1 MKTIQVLEDGDFFTC
16 DIGISKE
23 EWLEVLQDNNTLE
36 AYKDTLLRF
45 YYMPK
50 HRGSCKAVS
59 NATGRNAQSLNS
71 YITNFG
77 KYVQKR
83 LGKFTVK
90 YPNGE
95 SCYWLVPMCEGL
107 YLPKESDGAFEWKLR
122 PELVEAIQ
130 EYLYWYLIEK
140 YKDFRQELPFRDE
153 GQDWN
158 ELYKWELI
166 TASIGKTPIEIVQ
179 ASIKYPND
187 TTKGGFTNL
196 VYPTGYLKSM
206 KYIVENRP
214 IEIQK
219 LLTQLIDESI
229 PLSNRLA
236 DFKISMMKLLPS
248 TGYNSK
254 ANDER
259 TAATI
264 LTCINPDKYTFYKH
278 DVMYDRFCK
287 YLGEDMQKAGAC
299 YEHYLTLL
307 FPLAKM
313 ADNDVKLQQIIKP
326 MLEGQRQSKLLLA
339 QDILWMLFK
348 GDPKRLGYIYDLRF
362 NMEKKEEMEN
372 ENFYIK
378 LLETNKNLILTGAPG
393 TGKTYKAK
401 EITAQMLGIVDIN
414 DLETDKHFGFVQ
426 FHPSYDYTDF
436 VEGLRPKNGDNGN
449 IGFERKDG
457 VFKEFCKQSLSSI
470 VLDTVEKGN
479 GLLQRTT
486 GHNSS
491 QIDFESIFNSIVE
504 DIKER
509 RITHLNTKQGLI
521 SVEGRTSLG
530 NEGNLKLL
538 FEDFIRQKVYDI
550 SNYTTN
556 ELNNRISKL
565 TKGQVQSVNT
575 IIVWAVLQE
584 LLKRA
589 KDIKA
594 DSNNSNIQCTVV
606 SFDEAFNLLIHDL
619 KESGKRLTFER
630 PRSDSFEV
638 FVGDDSILRIDGTPI
653 KKDLVKSFYEHSN
666 NNNWYSKHCEVII
679 DYLREHYHLDVNS
692 YHNNSDVLQ
701 NYNHPDVVDLKPKK
715 KPFVF
720 IIDEINRGEISKIFG
735 ELFFSIDPGYRGEKG
750 KVNTQYQNMIEEG
763 DVFYNGFF
771 VPENVYIIGTMNDI
785 DRSVESMDFAMRR
798 RFAWKEVTAEE
809 SMQMLDGMPNEQA
822 LKNRMW
828 NLNNAILKI
837 QGLGKAYQIGAAYF
851 KKIENYDGDFE
862 KLWEYHL
869 EGLLAEYLRGNQ
881 NAETQLI
888 ELKKAYDDETA
899 KHEETNNNNG

>member
-1 MKTIQVLEDGDFFTC
+1 MKTIQVQKNGDVYTC
-16 DIGISKE
+16 DIDISKE
-23 EWLEVLQDNNTLE
+23 EWLEVLKDDKTLE
-36 AYKDTLLRF
+36 AYKETLLRF
-45 YYMPK
+45 YYMRE
-50 HRGSCKAVS
+50 HRGSCGVVS
-59 NATGRNAQSLNS
+59 KGTGRNAQSLNS

-77 KYVQKR
+77 KYVQKK
-83 LGKFTVK
+83 LGRFIVK

-95 SCYWLVPMCEGL
+95 LCYWLVPMCEGFL
-107 YLPKESDGAFEWKLR
+107 SKESEGSGEWKLR

-130 EYLYWYLIEK
+130 EYLYWYLVEK
-140 YKDFRQELPFRDE
+140 YKVFRQKLPLRDE
-153 GQDWN
+153 GQDWD

-166 TASIGKTPIEIVQ
+166 TESIGKTPIEIVQ
-179 ASIKYPND
+179 ASINYPND
-187 TTKGGFTNL
+187 TTKGGFKNL

-206 KYIVENRP
+206 KYIVVNHP
-214 IEIQK
+214 IEIEK
-219 LLTQLIDESI
+219 ILMHLIDDST

-299 YEHYLTLL
+299 YDHYLTLL
-307 FPLAKM
+307 TPLAKM
-313 ADNDVKLQQIIKP
+313 ADNDVKLQKIIKP

-348 GDPKRLGYIYDLRF
+348 GEPKRLGYIYDLLF
-362 NMEKKEEMEN
+362 NMEKKEEEMEN
-372 ENFYIK
+372 ENIYIE
-378 LLETNKNLILTGAPG
+378 LLKTNKNLILTGAPG
-393 TGKTYKAK
+393 TGKTYLAK
-401 EITAQMLGIVDIN
+401 EIAAQMLGIVDIN

-449 IGFERKDG
+449 IGFERKNG
-457 VFKEFCKQSLSSI
+457 VFKEFCKNVIVLNTSNDFTLDSQQNVGNDFETIYQSI
-470 VLDTVEKGN
+470 VN
-479 GLLQRTT
+479 
-486 GHNSS
+486 
-491 QIDFESIFNSIVE
+491 
-504 DIKER
+504 DIKSGKITQYNTAYKTQKVGVKNNRIVYRVDSTSPRTESER
-509 RITHLNTKQGLI
+509 N
-521 SVEGRTSLG
+521 V
-530 NEGNLKLL
+530 KLL
-538 FEDFIRQKVYDI
+538 YDYFVNHNI
-550 SNYTTN
+550 YDLSDYGKN
-556 ELNNRISKL
+556 EYWELISKL
-565 TKGQVQSVNT
+565 TNGRTVT
-575 IIVWAVLQE
+575 IDYMEYSWILQE
-584 LLKRA
+584 LLKRT
-589 KDIKA
+589 KEYQ
-594 DSNNSNIQCTVV
+594 NSV
-606 SFDEAFNLLIHDL
+606 E
-619 KESGKRLTFER
+619 KRL
-630 PRSDSFEV
+630 
-638 FVGDDSILRIDGTPI
+638 
-653 KKDLVKSFYEHSN
+653 H
-666 NNNWYSKHCEVII
+666 
-679 DYLREHYHLDVNS
+679 DYL
-692 YHNNSDVLQ
+692 
-701 NYNHPDVVDLKPKK
+701 HPDIIMSDDTKSIIEKSRTTPKSHNK
-715 KPFVF
+715 FVF

-763 DVFYNGFF
+763 DVFKDGFF

-822 LKNRMW
+822 LKNRMR
-828 NLNNAILKI
+828 NLNNAIVKI

-851 KKIENYDGDFE
+851 KKIENYDGDFD

-881 NAETQLI
+881 NAETQLK
-888 ELKKAYDDETA
+888 ELKKAYDNETA
-899 KHEETNNNNG
+899 KHEETDNNNGQS